1 MTESWFERA
10 AGHLEWERF
19 LPALLGRCRGISA
32 RRRGL
37 CIAATR
43 AEAAGLLRE
52 TDELMALLERGEHL
66 PLGDLRDVE
75 AHLARLQRQG
85 ALKVDALFDLLVMLR
100 GARALRDFLS
110 AQRKQ
115 APALFAACT
124 IDPALDALLELLN
137 DAIDPDGTLSD
148 RASPELKALRTEVS
162 NLRTRIIGRLEYLIE
177 RYADVLS
184 DQFFTLRE
192 GRYVLPVRRD
202 AHERVAGIV
211 HATSDSGASIFVEPR
226 AIVEQGNRLKIAES
240 ELEREQERV
249 LAELSE
255 RVCEYL
261 PSLIATAE
269 AIDRIDLRNAGA
281 LLGREFGFTVPE
293 LNDEGMIRLPAARH
307 PLLLLDGIDAVPND
321 IELSSSRAL
330 VISGPNASGKTVL
343 LKTLGLCALLVR
355 HGLPI
360 PASRGSHIP
369 FFESVLTDVGDE
381 QSTAQNLSTFSA
393 HIRNVAAILAAA
405 GPGSLVLLDEL
416 ATGTDPEE
424 GAALACAIVDA
435 IATSGALLVVTTHYE
450 PLKAY
455 SLHDPRLRSASVG
468 FDVDR
473 MEPTFLLT
481 LDVPGA
487 SSALLVAKRFGIPEH
502 VLDFAR
508 RVLPDQARNFETL
521 VRELHARV
529 HALQDERLEVA
540 REHAALSTLRAVEQT
555 RLEKQK
561 RVGDSR
567 IEREIAEVLAQIKL
581 ARAEL
586 ERARAELRVDGAS
599 KQELAAAQKRIDTV
613 AGRVA
618 LGGDLAQPPP
628 LSGARRTEGDA
639 LEDSMLRPGSV
650 VHVTHLRSDAI
661 VIEGPNKGRV
671 RVTVGA
677 LKLWVERSGLV
688 PSQASPSPTPAV
700 IRAQHTQSPERTSD
714 NTLSLKGMRVDDA
727 LSMME
732 SFIDRLSMTDMR
744 VGYVVHGHGS
754 GALREAVRQHLK
766 SNLPQVRESRAAH
779 VDEGGEAVTVFFL
792 A

>member
-1 MTESWFERA
+1 MTEAWFERA
-10 AGHLEWERF
+10 AGHLEWGRF
-19 LPALLGRCRGISA
+19 LPALLGRCRGASA

-37 CIAATR
+37 AFAATR
-43 AEAAGLLRE
+43 DEATGLLRE
-52 TDELMALLERGEHL
+52 TDEVMALLERGEHL
-66 PLGDLRDVE
+66 PLGDLRDVQ
-75 AHLARLQRQG
+75 AHLARLERQG
-85 ALKVDALFDLLVMLR
+85 SLKVDALFDVLIMLR

-110 AQRKQ
+110 AQRKH
-115 APALFAACT
+115 APTLFAACA
-124 IDPALDALLELLN
+124 IDPALDVLLDLLT

-148 RASPELKALRTEVS
+148 RASPELKALRTEIS
-162 NLRTRIIGRLEYLIE
+162 NLRTRIVGRLEHLIE
-177 RYADVLS
+177 RYAEVLS
-184 DQFFTLRE
+184 DQFYTLRE

-202 AHERVAGIV
+202 AHERVVGIV

-226 AIVEQGNRLKIAES
+226 AIVEQGNRLKMAES

-255 RVCEYL
+255 HVREYL
-261 PSLIATAE
+261 PSLVATAD

-281 LLGREFGFTVPE
+281 LLGREFGFAVPE
-293 LNDEGMIRLPAARH
+293 LNDEGIIWLPAARH
-307 PLLLLDGIDAVPND
+307 PLLLLDGINAVPND
-321 IELSSSRAL
+321 IELSAGRGL

-360 PASRGSHIP
+360 PAAKGSRIP

-393 HIRNVAAILAAA
+393 HIRNVAAILLAA
-405 GPGSLVLLDEL
+405 GPSSLVLLDEL

-435 IATSGALLVVTTHYE
+435 IAASGALLVVTTHYE

-468 FDVDR
+468 FDVER

-487 SSALLVAKRFGIPEH
+487 SSALLVAKRFGIPES

-508 RVLPDQARNFETL
+508 RVLPEQARDFETL

-529 HALQDERLEVA
+529 HALDAERLAVA
-540 REHAALSTLRAVEQT
+540 HEKAALSALRAVEQA

-561 RVGDSR
+561 RLGDSR
-567 IEREIAEVLAQIKL
+567 IEREIAEVLAQIKVV
-581 ARAEL
+581 RADL
-586 ERARAELRVDGAS
+586 DRARADIRADDVS
-599 KQELAAAQKRIDTV
+599 KQDLAAALKRVDS
-613 AGRVA
+613 AAARVA
-618 LGGDLAQPPP
+618 LGGDLAQPPSVAPAKNAQGGP
-628 LSGARRTEGDA
+628 LP
-639 LEDSMLRPGSV
+639 DSMLRPGSM

-661 VIEGPNKGRV
+661 VIEGPTKGRV
-671 RVTVGA
+671 RVTVGP

-688 PSQASPSPTPAV
+688 SAKTSPLPAPAL
-700 IRAQHTQSPERTSD
+700 IRAQHSESPARTSD

-732 SFIDRLSMTDMR
+732 SFVDRLSMTDMR

-766 SNLPQVRESRAAH
+766 SNVPQVRESRAAH
-779 VDEGGEAVTVFFL
+779 LDEGGDAVTVFFL